1 MIEGL
6 VTGSLMFVTIIVFYG
21 IWRLLEA
28 IGFNN
33 WYRNLIKK
41 YKTLYQWIVFIFL
54 VIPFFAIFV
63 GGIVLLSGLS

>member
-6 VTGSLMFVTIIVFYG
+6 VTGSLMFVTIIVAYG

-41 YKTLYQWIVFIFL
+41 YKTLFL
-54 VIPFFAIFV
+54 KTIYN
-63 GGIVLLSGLS
+63 

>member
-6 VTGSLMFVTIIVFYG
+6 VTGSLMFVTIIVAYG

-54 VIPFFAIFV
+54 VIPFFALFV
-63 GGIVLLSGLS
+63 GGIALL